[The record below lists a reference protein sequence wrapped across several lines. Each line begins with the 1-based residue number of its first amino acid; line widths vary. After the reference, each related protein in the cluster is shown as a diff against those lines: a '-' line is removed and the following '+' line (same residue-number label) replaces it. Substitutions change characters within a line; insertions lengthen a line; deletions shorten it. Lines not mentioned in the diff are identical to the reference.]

1 MKKLAYILSLL
12 AAAAFTVVSCQKEVE
27 KHEPGPKEA
36 AGCYGVFFPSQ
47 DASGSHVYN
56 PTQEK
61 CIDIIVKRTSTNGAI
76 TVPVKATFSQ
86 DGIFTMNDISFAD
99 GQEETKFTLR
109 FDNAEEGVNYSASFA
124 IEDNNYASLYNS
136 NPIALDFSVL
146 CVEMKDF
153 LNPKTGEPAV
163 FTFTHNW
170 SGSRGEG
177 HATMEYYEVGGIRT
191 CFFKSI
197 DKDAS
202 GNPLGLWH
210 GDPVADLTVRWY
222 VGDQDSVLKPG
233 TKASHKN
240 NQGNDF
246 VEIVTQYIG
255 FDYNGGSWIATP
267 SPADPINMYDYFWY
281 WNMRG
286 YSIEELNGS
295 WLDDANV
302 EGSPD
307 QGYPLGYYDG
317 NGGFFF
323 YPYYFIPGLGGWSP
337 SGYNNYFIAEGFTRV
352 DYSFEVEADYPS
364 GGATPIS
371 VEAGLDISSIKYAIY
386 EGELTATQVGN
397 KVAAISAGTDESVEF
412 SDFEVDEDEAV
423 KYATLEVSPDASG
436 TYTFVAVAYGGEAG
450 ATPAPQASGS
460 VTFKF
465 ISADD
470 EADHAVDV
478 YVFTEDTPARY
489 VNYHAYDSFA
499 YGIVGTDLT
508 DVHVGIFKLSDVQ
521 KDVNGA
527 FDAVKQDAKGNYA
540 VSEDILAQI
549 NGDGG
554 YYTIATKQPAKTNLI
569 VLVWAT
575 NGDLETWDYSIYT
588 TARLPYV
595 WNNLGTSIYTEDVAG
610 GLYGIGAFD
619 VECNVYEEAS
629 TPGLYMIDGF
639 QQNYIAFLF
648 AAGVFGDSA
657 VNENAADYEG
667 ILWRNCELVIDATNP
682 KDVFIELQDYGI
694 CLDTDDGFIDGLT
707 SIYNGKAFSVGTLEN
722 GVIAFPTV
730 KGLLCTLNGDGYY
743 YANQHGGFK
752 VVLPAANAGAPSKAA
767 NVGSIESLSYS
778 SFFKKMESRTE
789 VFERDPQPVKVNATV
804 SYDRKAMGGM
814 STIATRK
821 AETR

>member
-56 PTQEK
+56 PTQDK
-61 CIDIIVKRTSTNGAI
+61 SIDIIVKRTSTNGAI
-76 TVPVKATFSQ
+76 TVPVKATFSE
-86 DGIFTMNDISFAD
+86 DGIFTMNDVSFAD
-99 GQEETKFTLR
+99 GQEETTFTLR
-109 FDNAEEGVNYSASFA
+109 FDNAKEGVNYSASFA

-146 CVEMKDF
+146 CVEMKKF

-267 SPADPINMYDYFWY
+267 SPADPINMYDYFWF

-286 YSIEELNGS
+286 YSIEDLNGS

-317 NGGFFF
+317 NGGFFC
-323 YPYYFIPGLGGWSP
+323 YPYYYIPGLGGWSP
-337 SGYNNYFIAEGFTRV
+337 SGYDNYFIADGFTRV
-352 DYSFEVEADYPS
+352 DYSFEVAADYPY
-364 GGATPIS
+364 GGVTPIS
-371 VEAGLDISSIKYAIY
+371 VKAGMDISSIKYAVY

-397 KVAAISAGTDESVEF
+397 KVSAIIAGTDESEEF
-412 SDFEVDEDEAV
+412 SEFQVDEEEAI
-423 KYATLEVSPDASG
+423 KYATLGVSPSASG
-436 TYTFVAVAYGGEAG
+436 TYTFVAVAYGAEAG
-450 ATPAPQASGS
+450 ATPEAQSSASVG
-460 VTFKF
+460 FKF

-470 EADHAVDV
+470 EEKYAVDID
-478 YVFTEDTPARY
+478 VFTEATPSRY
-489 VNYHAYDSFA
+489 KGLTEFDSFA
-499 YGIVGTDLT
+499 FGIVGSEITDAHIAIIEASKLT
-508 DVHVGIFKLSDVQ
+508 NDFAATLKADEKGSYAASEEVLAKI
-521 KDVNGA
+521 NGA
-527 FDAVKQDAKGNYA
+527 
-540 VSEDILAQI
+540 
-549 NGDGG
+549 GG
-554 YYTIATKQPAKTNLI
+554 YYDVASGLDPDTAYA
-569 VLVWAT
+569 VVVWAT
-575 NGDLETWDYSIYT
+575 NGSEDVLAYDTFT
-588 TARLPYV
+588 TAAIPEV
-595 WNNLGTSIYTEDVAG
+595 WKPLGTGLYTEDFFTTFFNVDPQTMEVEIEQSEDDPTRFRMIYPYDGKYPYNDVGDWDDSKSYDIVFTIPDANHVYIVPQKIGVDWGYGMFSIASAAGRYVAAG
-610 GLYGIGAFD
+610 YGID
-619 VECNVYEEAS
+619 VIEKNEI
-629 TPGLYMIDGF
+629 P
-639 QQNYIAFLF
+639 
-648 AAGVFGDSA
+648 FG
-657 VNENAADYEG
+657 
-667 ILWRNCELVIDATNP
+667 
-682 KDVFIELQDYGI
+682 K
-694 CLDTDDGFIDGLT
+694 
-707 SIYNGKAFSVGTLEN
+707 LEN
-722 GVIAFPTV
+722 GVITFPEE
-730 KGLLCTLNGDGYY
+730 KSLLISMASYNNGSFY
-743 YANQHGGFK
+743 YANPNSAFK
-752 VVLPAANAGAPSKAA
+752 IVLPEGVNPLGIPAAAKVSKPSGMVSGSSLTVAPS
-767 NVGSIESLSYS
+767 L
-778 SFFKKMESRTE
+778 ESR
-789 VFERDPQPVKVNATV
+789 FERDPQPVKVNATV
-804 SYDRKAMGGM
+804 SYDRKAMGET

>member
-281 WNMRG
+281 WNARG

-352 DYSFEVEADYPS
+352 DYSFEVEADYPY
-364 GGATPIS
+364 GGVTPIY
-371 VEAGLDISSIKYAIY
+371 VEAGLDISSIKYAVY

-397 KVAAISAGTDESVEF
+397 KVAAISDGTDESTEF
-412 SDFEVDEDEAV
+412 SEFEVDEEEAV
-423 KYATLEVSPDASG
+423 KYATLGVAPGASG
-436 TYTFVAVAYGGEAG
+436 TYTFVAVAYGAEAG
-450 ATPAPQASGS
+450 ATPAPQSSAS
-460 VTFKF
+460 VTFKY

-470 EADHAVDV
+470 EEEYAVDID
-478 YVFTEDTPARY
+478 VFTEATPSRY
-489 VNYHAYDSFA
+489 KGLTEFDSFA
-499 YGIVGTDLT
+499 FGIVGSEITDAHIAIIEASKLT
-508 DVHVGIFKLSDVQ
+508 NDFVATLKADEKGSYAASEEVLAKI
-521 KDVNGA
+521 NGA
-527 FDAVKQDAKGNYA
+527 
-540 VSEDILAQI
+540 
-549 NGDGG
+549 GG
-554 YYTIATKQPAKTNLI
+554 YYDVVSGLDPDTAYA
-569 VLVWAT
+569 VVVWAT
-575 NGDLETWDYSIYT
+575 NGSEDALAYDIFT
-588 TARLPYV
+588 TAAIPEA
-595 WNNLGTSIYTEDVAG
+595 WKPIGT
-610 GLYGIGAFD
+610 GLYTDDFFTTFFNVEPQTMEVEMEQSEDDPTRFRMIYPYDGKYPYNDVGDWDDSKSYDIVFTIPDANHVYIVPQKIGVDWGYGMFSI
-619 VECNVYEEAS
+619 AS
-629 TPGLYMIDGF
+629 
-639 QQNYIAFLF
+639 
-648 AAGVFGDSA
+648 AAGRYV
-657 VNENAADYEG
+657 AAG
-667 ILWRNCELVIDATNP
+667 
-682 KDVFIELQDYGI
+682 YGI
-694 CLDTDDGFIDGLT
+694 DVIEK
-707 SIYNGKAFSVGTLEN
+707 NGIPFGKLEN
-722 GVIAFPTV
+722 GVVTFPEE
-730 KGLLCTLNGDGYY
+730 KSLLISMASYNNGSFY
-743 YANQHGGFK
+743 YANSNSAFK
-752 VVLPAANAGAPSKAA
+752 IVLPEGVNPLGIPAAPKVRKPSGMVSGSSLTVAPS
-767 NVGSIESLSYS
+767 L
-778 SFFKKMESRTE
+778 ESR
-789 VFERDPQPVKVNATV
+789 FERDPQPVKVNATV

-814 STIATRK
+814 SSIATRN